1 MAFGK
6 NEAAGG
12 GFAALI
18 NPVSVLLA
26 IFIAIAKTGSFYRA
40 SLPWVMDFIFREYG
54 AASAQLAYYL
64 WFPLVAVGLFAI
76 SRVIIAFALNVIFVK
91 LLGQLFG

>member
-6 NEAAGG
+6 NENAGG

-18 NPVSVLLA
+18 NPVSVLFALG
-26 IFIAIAKTGSFYRA
+26 IAVAMTARFYRA
-40 SLPWVMDFIFREYG
+40 SEPWVTNFIAREYG
-54 AASAQLAYYL
+54 ASAAQASPYI
-64 WFPLVAVGLFAI
+64 WFPLVAIGLFVI
-76 SRVIIAFALNVIFVK
+76 SRVIIAFGLNVIFVK

>member
-6 NEAAGG
+6 NDNEGG

-26 IFIAIAKTGSFYRA
+26 ICIAIAKTGSFYRA
-40 SLPWVMDFIFREYG
+40 SLPWVTDFIFREYG
-54 AASAQLAYYL
+54 AASAQLAFYL
-64 WFPLVAVGLFAI
+64 WFPLVAVGLFVI
-76 SRVIIAFALNVIFVK
+76 SRIIIAFVLHVIFVK